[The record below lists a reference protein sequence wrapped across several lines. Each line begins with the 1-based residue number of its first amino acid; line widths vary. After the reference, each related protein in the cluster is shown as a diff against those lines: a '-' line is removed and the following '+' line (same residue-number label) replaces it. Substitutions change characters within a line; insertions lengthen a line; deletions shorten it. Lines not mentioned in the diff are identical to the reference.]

1 MPVDLGPRRQTGRL
15 QAFWLPVGCAALLVL
30 GLVRSAVI
38 CLRRQPDADMAT
50 VPLIDE
56 AIRAHGLSVLSA
68 WHYTQDNWLLSVIL
82 PELPLQAALAPCPWL
97 PALTG
102 WLFFVGCCATVGLLA
117 RPATGPVAALLLG
130 TTLLF
135 ASPAALTGFGFLA
148 HPTSHDVS
156 SFWCLL
162 ALLPAM
168 ACLRGRSPPLLLA
181 TAAAL
186 LVATLSDPWTRAAF
200 LLPISAASL
209 VAAVALAGRMRR
221 VAVLI
226 ALATLPSWLSGS
238 HAFGLMPSLT
248 ALHFDRGPWSAV
260 PAHLR
265 AALLG
270 LGLLFGIGTP
280 APPAAGTPPGAAVAL
295 VALALLGTLAVATL
309 LPRADRLRGPDGFLM
324 LVCVLSGAGTVA
336 AFGLSAMPADP
347 AFTRLVLNLYFV
359 LPLFLCLALAGTRRG
374 AGQAALLAAAL
385 LFIAGGLGAPWMPV
399 REHSVGAPG
408 WQTRLTRFLRAHDL
422 RYGYGGYWGSDANSS
437 RVRTRGAITI
447 RPVSGPGGLLPIQ
460 PTGSQTFDAWY
471 GPGDAGSVR
480 TRFFVSVPD
489 PDLCG
494 DSRTCRILSIRSF
507 GRPDQILDWEG
518 HDILVWSH
526 PVLFRMPDASVL
538 EALPPPGS
546 APSSGIALLPYLWT
560 GWTLPDGNGSW
571 MRGQHAVL
579 MLPPALDADAQCLV
593 LRAASGPEGGP
604 VQSLRLRDGDTVLA
618 SWKVPPGLPTRHCVP
633 RHARGAALVLE
644 HGPEDGKQPAWIL
657 LASIGAKTVENTP

>member
-1 MPVDLGPRRQTGRL
+1 MHVDLGTHRQTR
-15 QAFWLPVGCAALLVL
+15 LPVSLVPIGCAALLVL

-56 AIRAHGLSVLSA
+56 AVRAHGLSALSA

-82 PELPLQAALAPCPWL
+82 PELPLQVALAPCPWL

-102 WLFFVGCCATVGLLA
+102 WLFFVGCCAIIGLLA
-117 RPATGPVAALLLG
+117 RPTIGSRPALLLG

-135 ASPAALTGFGFLA
+135 ASPDALTGFGFLA

-168 ACLRGRSPPLLLA
+168 ACLRGRSPLLVLA

-186 LVATLSDPWTRAAF
+186 LVATISDPWTRAAF
-200 LLPISAASL
+200 LLPVSAASL
-209 VAAVALAGRMRR
+209 VAAVALGGRMRR
-221 VAVLI
+221 VAFLI
-226 ALATLPSWLSGS
+226 ALATLPSWLCGS

-248 ALHFDRGPWSAV
+248 ALHFDRGPLSAV

-270 LGLLFGIGTP
+270 AGLLFGIGDPVPSATGVP
-280 APPAAGTPPGAAVAL
+280 WGAVSSLLALAALGLLAAV
-295 VALALLGTLAVATL
+295 TLISPAGR
-309 LPRADRLRGPDGFLM
+309 PREPDGFLM
-324 LVCVLSGAGTVA
+324 LVCVLSCAGTVA
-336 AFGLSAMPADP
+336 AFGLSAIPADT
-347 AFTRLVLNLYFV
+347 AFARLVLNLYFV
-359 LPLFLCLALAGTRRG
+359 LPLLLCLALAGTRG
-374 AGQAALLAAAL
+374 AGPAALLAAAL
-385 LFIAGGLGAPWMPV
+385 LFVAGSLDARWMPV

-422 RYGYGGYWGSDANSS
+422 HYGYGGYWGSDANSS
-437 RVRTRGAITI
+437 RVRTRGAVTI
-447 RPVSGPGGLLPIQ
+447 RPVSGPGGGLPIQ

-471 GPGDAGSVR
+471 RPGDAGSVQ

-494 DSRTCRILSIRSF
+494 DPAACRTLAIRSF
-507 GRPDQILDWEG
+507 GRPDRILDWEG

-526 PVLFRMPDASVL
+526 PVLFRMPDPSVL
-538 EALPPPGS
+538 DALPAPGRT
-546 APSSGIALLPYLWT
+546 PSSGVALQPYLWT
-560 GWTLPDGNGSW
+560 GWTLPDGDGSW

-579 MLPPALDADAQCLV
+579 MLPPVPEADDRQCLL
-593 LRAASGPEGGP
+593 LRAASGPDGGP
-604 VQSLRLRDGDTVLA
+604 TQSLRLRDGDTVLA
-618 SWKVPPGLPTRHCVP
+618 SWTVPPGLLTWHCIP
-633 RHARGAALVLE
+633 RHVRGTALVLE
-644 HGPEDGKQPAWIL
+644 HGPEDAGRSAWVL
-657 LASIGAKTVENTP
+657 LASIGAKKDR

>member
-1 MPVDLGPRRQTGRL
+1 MLIDLGPHRQATRL
-15 QAFWLPVGCAALLVL
+15 RASLMPVGCAVLLLL

-56 AIRAHGLSVLSA
+56 AVRAHGLSALSA

-102 WLFFVGCCATVGLLA
+102 WLFFVGCCAIVGLLA
-117 RPATGPVAALLLG
+117 RPTIGPLPALLLG

-135 ASPAALTGFGFLA
+135 ASPAALTGVGFLA

-168 ACLRGRSPPLLLA
+168 ACLRGRSPVLVLA

-186 LVATLSDPWTRAAF
+186 LVATISDPWTRAAF
-200 LLPISAASL
+200 LLPVSAASL
-209 VAAVALAGRMRR
+209 MAGVALMGRMRR
-221 VAVLI
+221 VAFLI
-226 ALATLPSWLSGS
+226 ALSTLPSWLCGS

-248 ALHFDRGPWSAV
+248 ALHFDRGPLSAV

-265 AALLG
+265 AG
-270 LGLLFGIGTP
+270 LVGMGLLFGIG
-280 APPAAGTPPGAAVAL
+280 GPGAVAPDLPWGVAASLL
-295 VALALLGTLAVATL
+295 VLAALGVLAMVAIAA
-309 LPRADRLRGPDGFLM
+309 RAGRLRGPDAFLM
-324 LVCVLSGAGTVA
+324 LVCVLSGAGTMA
-336 AFGLSAMPADP
+336 AFGLSAMPADI

-359 LPLFLCLALAGTRRG
+359 LPLFLCLALAGTPGSVGR
-374 AGQAALLAAAL
+374 AALLATAAL
-385 LFIAGGLGAPWMPV
+385 FVAGGLGARWMPV

-408 WQTRLTRFLRAHDL
+408 WQTRLTRFLQAHDL
-422 RYGYGGYWGSDANSS
+422 PYGYGGYWGSDANSS
-437 RVRTRGAITI
+437 RVRTRGAVTI
-447 RPVSGPGGLLPIQ
+447 RPVSGPGGGLPIQ
-460 PTGSQTFDAWY
+460 PTESQTFDAWY
-471 GPGDAGSVR
+471 QPEDAGSVQ

-494 DSRTCRILSIRSF
+494 DPAACRTLAIRSF
-507 GRPDQILDWEG
+507 GQPDRVLDWEG

-538 EALPPPGS
+538 DAVPPLGR
-546 APSSGIALLPYLWT
+546 AAASGTALLPSLWT
-560 GWTLPDGNGSW
+560 GWTLPDRDGSW
-571 MRGQHAVL
+571 MRGRHAVL
-579 MLPPALDADAQCLV
+579 MLPPAPEADDTQCLL

-618 SWKVPPGLPTRHCVP
+618 SWTVPPGLPTWHCVP

-644 HGPEDGKQPAWIL
+644 HGPEDDGRSAWIL
-657 LASIGAKTVENTP
+657 LASIGPKEKR